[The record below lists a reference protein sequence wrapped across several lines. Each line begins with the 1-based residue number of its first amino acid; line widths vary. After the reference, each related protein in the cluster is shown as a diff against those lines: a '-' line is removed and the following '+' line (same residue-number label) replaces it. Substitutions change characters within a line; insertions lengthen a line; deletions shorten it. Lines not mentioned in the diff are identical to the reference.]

1 MRVTHVVRAMT
12 LLALVSILGAV
23 SPGEAARLEKTDI
36 VVTGT
41 VKSDGGTLLA
51 QAQVYVTE
59 ATISVTTN
67 DSGGY
72 QITLPVRFGGTSVIL
87 RARAIGYS
95 PQVQQLLLTKD
106 TVVHFTLKRDIN
118 RLSEVTVSGQDAGTE
133 RAKVPFAIGRVEGGV
148 AASSLYGGPPRDL
161 SNEGYS
167 AFVDNGFE
175 SPLKAPRSTFGVDVD
190 RASYSNVR
198 RIITVDN
205 RRPPVDAVRV
215 EEMLNYFP
223 YDYPAPRGRHPFAV
237 TADVAVAPW
246 APSHRIV
253 RIGLQARTID
263 LEDAPPSNLVFLID
277 VSGSMQPADKLPLLK
292 QAFFMLAEQLREQD
306 RVAIVVYAGSSGLVL
321 PSTSGADKQAILRA
335 INQLEAGGSTAGG
348 AGLRLAY
355 DIARQNFRRDGNNR
369 VILATDGDFNV
380 GVTDNGDLQRYIQER
395 RAEGTALTVL
405 GFGAGNIKD
414 DRMEM
419 LANKGNGNYHY
430 IDTALEA
437 RKVLVEEMG
446 GTLITVAKD
455 VKLQV
460 EFNPAVVARYRLI
473 GYENRV
479 LADKDF
485 KDDRKD
491 AGEMGAGHSVTALY
505 EIIPVGAEDAE
516 RGFDGETDTLR
527 YSRRDADQRP
537 RPRVVVTGD
546 DREMLFV
553 RLRYKEPTGET
564 SIPFEV
570 VVPNRV
576 TEASTDFRFAQAV
589 AAFGMTLRRSEHRGK
604 ATAEMSLELAR
615 ESLGRDPGGYRADFV
630 KLVSAYLALPEVR
643 TARMR
648 ER

>member
-1 MRVTHVVRAMT
+1 MRVTHAVRAFV
-12 LLALVSILGAV
+12 ALGIILGAV
-23 SPGEAARLEKTDI
+23 SPGEAARLADI

-41 VKSDGGTLLA
+41 VRSETGSPLA
-51 QAQVYVTE
+51 QAQVYIAE
-59 ATISVTTN
+59 ATISVATN

-72 QITLPVRFGGTSVIL
+72 RIAIPGRLSGSSVIL
-87 RARAIGYS
+87 RARAIGYAPS
-95 PQVQQLLLTKD
+95 VRQLLVTQD
-106 TVVHFTLKRDIN
+106 TVVHFTLKRDVIG
-118 RLSEVTVSGQDAGTE
+118 LEEVTVTGRVEGTE
-133 RAKVPFAIGRVEGGV
+133 RAKVPFSIGRVDGG
-148 AASSLYGGPPRDL
+148 APAPGIQYRRGERDL
-161 SNEGYS
+161 SSESYS

-175 SPLKAPRSTFGVDVD
+175 SPIKAPRSTFGVDVD

-198 RIITVDN
+198 RLITVDN
-205 RRPPVDAVRV
+205 RRPPRDAVRV

-253 RIGLQARTID
+253 RIGLQARTIE

-292 QAFFMLAEQLREQD
+292 QAFFMLVEQLREQD
-306 RVAIVVYAGSSGLVL
+306 RIAIVVYAGSSGLVL

-335 INQLEAGGSTAGG
+335 INQLDAGGSTAGG

-380 GVTDNGDLQRYIQER
+380 GVTDNGELQRYVEER

-430 IDTALEA
+430 IDSALEA

-505 EIIPVGAEDAE
+505 EIIPVGADDAE
-516 RGFDGETDTLR
+516 RGFDGESDTLR
-527 YSRRDADQRP
+527 YSRRETEP
-537 RPRVVVTGD
+537 RRQPRVVVTGD

-576 TEASTDFRFAQAV
+576 TAASTDFRFAQAV
-589 AAFGMTLRRSEHRGK
+589 AAFGMTLRESEHRGK
-604 ATAEMSLELAR
+604 ATAEMALELAR
-615 ESLGRDPGGYRADFV
+615 ESVGRDPGGYRADFV

-643 TARMR
+643 TASR